1 MRNRRPR
8 LKTFSAGLGK
18 ISLLSTFLV
27 TIFYLSFS
35 LRGRSLFHIV
45 SLYGNAAEMA
55 RPVSHAVLAKL
66 TDSEDATNTL
76 SPLPPVLR
84 NGLPAVAM
92 FGFLSFFSSLWLFCY
107 LSYKFVL
114 WNMRPAPEKR
124 PTSPEP
130 LSPTTSDV
138 NGFLVP
144 AAHLCPQKDERW
156 NSPKDTFFDRLR
168 KEPPNQ
174 FLMLIYNLL
183 FADIQ
188 QAMAFL
194 LNIAWL
200 SKDSLDVS
208 DPTCWAQ
215 GWFISTGDLA
225 SSVFISFIAVH
236 TYLGVVKGYRLP
248 TWIFYTIIA
257 LCWVFVYGTGILGVI
272 ITNNGAGVG
281 GLYVRAGAWCWINSA
296 FQDLRL
302 TLHYLWIFICMAF
315 TCIVYIAIYVHL
327 QVHSKHSASCNLS
340 AASDHYPNP
349 DPNGPSP
356 APSIAPSS
364 PRSAMTDMSMAK
376 RLPPLPASA
385 RHPTFLLYPII
396 YVLCTA
402 PLVAGRMASM
412 AGNNVPLSYF
422 CFAGAMIASAGWL
435 DVALYSSTRRAIVF
449 SGEAPPSQDTGID
462 TFAFMRAP
470 SRQQMGNVVSVSA
483 DPKGTRN
490 RRWDRWRP
498 TTKTTAGA
506 RLRNL
511 NIGVGGG
518 ANSRNG
524 SSETVSSHMQG
535 FGMGGGEVMGMAIQ
549 CETTTSV
556 TVEKVE
562 EVDLG
567 NAVSMS
573 RKGSSA
579 SNNSQLSNLRRGV
592 GPRAASSASNHSKMS
607 ARARDAV

>member
-1 MRNRRPR
+1 
-8 LKTFSAGLGK
+8 
-18 ISLLSTFLV
+18 
-27 TIFYLSFS
+27 
-35 LRGRSLFHIV
+35 
-45 SLYGNAAEMA
+45 MA
-55 RPVSHAVLAKL
+55 RPVNHAVLAKL

-84 NGLPAVAM
+84 NGLPAVVM
-92 FGFLSFFSSLWLFCY
+92 FGFLSFLSSVWLFGY

-114 WNMRPAPEKR
+114 WNMQPAALNEKR

-144 AAHLCPQKDERW
+144 AAHLCPQKGKDERW
-156 NSPKDTFFDRLR
+156 NSKPRDTFFDRLR

-257 LCWVFVYGTGILGVI
+257 SCWVFVYGTGILGVI

-327 QVHSKHSASCNLS
+327 QVHSKHSAASCNL
-340 AASDHYPNP
+340 ATAIGDHYPNP

-422 CFAGAMIASAGWL
+422 CFSGAMIASAGWL

-462 TFAFMRAP
+462 TFAFMRDP
-470 SRQQMGNVVSVSA
+470 SSTQKQMGNVVSVSA

-498 TTKTTAGA
+498 TTKAKTSTTTSTAGA

-511 NIGVGGG
+511 NLNLGGVVVVGNGGI
-518 ANSRNG
+518 SRFNG
-524 SSETVSSHMQG
+524 SSETVSSHSMQG

-556 TVEKVE
+556 TIEKVE

-567 NAVSMS
+567 SGNGSMS

-579 SNNSQLSNLRRGV
+579 SNNSQSSLSSKNNMRRGV
-592 GPRAASSASNHSKMS
+592 GVGVGVGPVPRAASSASNHSKMS
-607 ARARDAV
+607 ERARARDLNV